1 MRKLLISILSVLT
14 LGVLGGCSKKMP
26 TGDLV
31 SLDYTRSGTVAGY
44 EYEGHV
50 LPDSTGG
57 YIIRSMKE
65 NYGPL
70 YEKKVDAETV
80 AKLRELIELEKMYAY
95 KSSCQPTFEVL
106 DGYSWHFHATFSDG
120 GEIDSHGSNAWPDG
134 GGLGVIHAFLI
145 KFVAGGT
152 QIDTSSSED

>member
-1 MRKLLISILSVLT
+1 MRRLLINIFSVLT
-14 LGVLGGCSKKMP
+14 LGLLGGCSKTMP

-31 SLDYTRSGTVAGY
+31 SLEYTRSGTVAGY

-50 LPDSTGG
+50 ILDSTGG
-57 YIIRSMKE
+57 YIVRSMKE

-70 YEKKVDAETV
+70 FEKKVDAETV
-80 AKLRELIELEKMYAY
+80 IRLRDIIEREKMYAY
-95 KSSCQPTFEVL
+95 KSSYQPTAEVL
-106 DGYSWHFHATFSDG
+106 DGYSWHFRATFSDG